1 MSALKPPASHE
12 DGFEVFDHTGRGIT
26 EPRAGAPDKLVYMA
40 NQIGKFFAHKNDEDA
55 IAAIAE
61 HIESFWEKRMKAAIF
76 RHLDAGAAGL
86 EERNERALRRLRAR
100 RRSVE

>member
-1 MSALKPPASHE
+1 MSGLEPELKT
-12 DGFEVFDHTGRGIT
+12 D
-26 EPRAGAPDKLVYMA
+26 APDKLVYMV

-76 RHLDAGAAGL
+76 KHLDAGAVGL
-86 EERNERALRRLRAR
+86 EARAKQALLRLQGQR
-100 RRSVE
+100 RPLE

>member
-1 MSALKPPASHE
+1 MSALKPPVAG
-12 DGFEVFDHTGRGIT
+12 DAGLEVATHAGRAT
-26 EPRAGAPDKLVYMA
+26 PEPKTDVPDKLVYMV

-55 IAAIAE
+55 ISGIAE

-86 EERNERALRRLRAR
+86 EARAKQALLRLHGQRHT
-100 RRSVE
+100 VE